1 MNLSIQPSL
10 KKNVFIS
17 LIQLLKNCS
26 SNLCITFNND
36 TINIQGMDKSHVC
49 LYNINLLTNWFHTYE
64 QNNASLDKIC
74 IDSKMFFTI
83 LNYASDFH
91 NINIHYETNS
101 DILNID
107 LIVDENSKGD
117 FNKYFKLPLNDSDY
131 EIMNIPSTQEYDA
144 EFSIT
149 SKKICEI
156 INQMFPF
163 GTEMTIK
170 CSDERIELIS
180 NGLTGEMMVNIPI
193 DDLNEYSITENEMVE
208 LSYSL
213 QFIQNMCLTS
223 KLSNEIQFFISKELP
238 MKIKY
243 DLGDSSYLEFFIAPK
258 IMD

>member
-26 SNLCITFNND
+26 SVLCISFHQD
-36 TINIQGMDKSHVC
+36 VINIQGMDKSHVC
-49 LYNINLLTNWFHTYE
+49 LYNINFLSNWFHSYHLGSD
-64 QNNASLDKIC
+64 NMCC
-74 IDSKMFFTI
+74 IDSKMFYTI

-91 NINIHYETNS
+91 TIIIHHESQS
-101 DILNID
+101 DVLNID
-107 LIVDENSKGD
+107 LIVDENTKGD

-131 EIMNIPSTQEYDA
+131 ELMNIPSTQEYDA
-144 EFSIT
+144 EFCIT

-170 CSDERIELIS
+170 CTDENIELIS

-193 DDLNEYSITENEMVE
+193 DDLNEYSITENEIVQ

-243 DLGDSSYLEFFIAPK
+243 DLGDNSSLEFFIAPK